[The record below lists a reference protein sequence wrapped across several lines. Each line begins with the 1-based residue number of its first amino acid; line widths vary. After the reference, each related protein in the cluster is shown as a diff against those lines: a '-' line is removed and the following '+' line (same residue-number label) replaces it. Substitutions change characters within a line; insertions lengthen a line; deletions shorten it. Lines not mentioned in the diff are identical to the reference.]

1 MEKLIAGIVGV
12 GAATALGTLLWA
24 PSAYAPTL
32 ACVSGALA
40 GVSVTESRASRRQ
53 QKRDAA
59 LRAASA
65 FSYLYETNKGI
76 VNPQQVSVLSAQ
88 PLEDIVNFLDALSKA
103 QNAKVINTDKGVVYD
118 FPHTNSVL
126 QQLTANA
133 QAWAKSNTDAA
144 VQENAA
150 LKQQLAAL
158 YQAQA
163 NNNAVQAAA
172 KQLKNNEERTDP
184 WNQLL

>member
-12 GAATALGTLLWA
+12 GAVTALGTLFWA

-32 ACVSGALA
+32 ACASGALA
-40 GVSVTESRASRRQ
+40 GDSITESRTNRKQRQ
-53 QKRDAA
+53 RDAA

-76 VNPQQVSVLSAQ
+76 VNPQQMSVLSAQ
-88 PLEDIVNFLDALSKA
+88 PLEDIANFLDALSKA
-103 QNAKVINTDKGVVYD
+103 QNAKVINTEKGVVYD

-133 QAWAKSNTDAA
+133 QAWAKSNADAA
-144 VQENAA
+144 AQENAS

-163 NNNAVQAAA
+163 NQNAMKAAA
-172 KQLKNNEERTDP
+172 Q
-184 WNQLL
+184 Q